1 MKRKELKHIAEKIAK
16 AEFIIQNS
24 DDKKAITRAQNDI
37 LTLSNGIGNLN
48 DIITI
53 DEMVQEILSKKI

>member
-1 MKRKELKHIAEKIAK
+1 MKKKELKHIAEKIAK

-37 LTLSNGIGNLN
+37 LTLSSSIDNLN
-48 DIITI
+48 DIIAI

>member
-37 LTLSNGIGNLN
+37 LTLSNSIGNLN

>member
-37 LTLSNGIGNLN
+37 LTLSSSIDNLN